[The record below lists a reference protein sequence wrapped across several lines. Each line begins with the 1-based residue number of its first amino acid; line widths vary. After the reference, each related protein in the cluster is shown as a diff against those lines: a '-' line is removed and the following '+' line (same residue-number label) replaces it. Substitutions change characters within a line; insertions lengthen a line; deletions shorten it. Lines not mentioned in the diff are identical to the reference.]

1 MQLWF
6 AVEPDALAVVHVDA
20 ATEWHAR
27 QLLGR
32 VFASA
37 PYARRIP
44 TAEARRLLI
53 ASTHF
58 GCRVFLNARGQ
69 VQLRPL
75 ALPHELPEESE
86 NSVE

>member
-58 GCRVFLNARGQ
+58 GCRVFLNDRGPSPASAARSAARTSRG
-69 VQLRPL
+69 VGKLR
-75 ALPHELPEESE
+75 
-86 NSVE
+86 